1 MIGAWRPPVNNGGCT
16 LSLLALTCH
25 IFTLT
30 GLLGSASADSPAAED
45 PKATVQVTVVT
56 ILATDQNEQVDP
68 KLKWVARVVKKS
80 EPQLTGF
87 RLARTTQ
94 IALPVG
100 GQHKF
105 PLVEHEVAEVTVQ
118 QGTEAQNKVSL
129 KVKAPQMGEIVYST
143 ACGKFFPIVTR
154 YQTKD
159 KERLIV
165 AVMVGSCKHPKRV
178 KPDK

>member
-1 MIGAWRPPVNNGGCT
+1 VVG
-16 LSLLALTCH
+16 LSGLAP
-25 IFTLT
+25 
-30 GLLGSASADSPAAED
+30 ADPAAGEN
-45 PKATVQVTVVT
+45 PKETVRVTVVT

-68 KLKWVARVVKKS
+68 KLKWIARVVKKS

-87 RLARTTQ
+87 RLAQMTQ
-94 IALPVG
+94 VALPVG

-105 PLVEHEVAEVTVQ
+105 PLVEREVAEVTVQ

-154 YQTKD
+154 YQTQD

-165 AVMVGSCKHPKRV
+165 AVMVGTFKHPKRA